1 VSALDAASDAAL
13 CYTIARYVDDHD
25 RPLAVR
31 RPPKPL
37 AGAIFPALM
46 RANLMILSSVV
57 LRRSALDPTGLAFD
71 ERLPVLGCED
81 WDLWLRI
88 ARQSPVVVVPEELTR
103 YRRHDGNTASAQV
116 LAGGLLVAGKH
127 YRDPATAAAARLSLN
142 GAFARLYWYHA
153 GAAGGRA
160 RALRLAWRALRSSPA
175 SLLSRP
181 ALGAI
186 ATIALPRAARDD
198 CPLTASCQNRD
209 AWRWR
214 CRTACARGS
223 RTREPES
230 SAACARSSS
239 AARRPAATTEPAPVV
254 RRPGR
259 RRADREHAT
268 TPEEAAL
275 FGRGSATAGLSCA
288 TSSIR
293 ATSTRWSACSTA
305 SGRRRRRSP
314 GSSCSISARR
324 PTPRR
329 APCRTRRCSRCRRRT
344 ARACGPRPT
353 GASTASTT

>member
-1 VSALDAASDAAL
+1 MPRVSIVLAAHDQAPWIGATIASVRAQTFGDWELVVVDDGSTDETAAVVAGAATGDARIRVVTGPRRERAAARNRGIAATTGPLLAFLDGDDLWLPEKLAHQVSALDAAPAAAL

-31 RPPKPL
+31 RPPKPV

-103 YRRHDGNTASAQV
+103 YRRHDGNTASARL
-116 LAGGLLVAGKH
+116 LASGLLVAGKH

-186 ATIALPRAARDD
+186 ATIALPH
-198 CPLTASCQNRD
+198 
-209 AWRWR
+209 
-214 CRTACARGS
+214 
-223 RTREPES
+223 
-230 SAACARSSS
+230 
-239 AARRPAATTEPAPVV
+239 AARRLLP
-254 RRPGR
+254 
-259 RRADREHAT
+259 
-268 TPEEAAL
+268 
-275 FGRGSATAGLSCA
+275 
-288 TSSIR
+288 
-293 ATSTRWSACSTA
+293 
-305 SGRRRRRSP
+305 
-314 GSSCSISARR
+314 
-324 PTPRR
+324 
-329 APCRTRRCSRCRRRT
+329 
-344 ARACGPRPT
+344 
-353 GASTASTT
+353 